1 MALSINIKGLS
12 ELTGEILNKIMAKCS
27 VIQLIDSNG
36 QVQIYYGHGAFI
48 SSQKTFIIHR
58 DCIRFNVCI
67 DFELDRVSDILIQDD
82 VITMTIDKQYNP
94 KKLIGKIGG
103 RGITL
108 CDTNELLHLKFPK
121 STIAKTDLNPDI
133 IYIQTERI
141 GNLNLLESSK
151 IMDMIVKRYGLLDD
165 NNYWIDTPLAIAFT
179 KEGEKI
185 KIGLIDR
192 MTGKFISRT
201 RSFLWQNYYNIA

>member
-12 ELTGEILNKIMAKCS
+12 ELTGEILNKIMAECS

-36 QVQIYYGHGAFI
+36 QMQIYYGHGAFI

-67 DFELDRVSDILIQDD
+67 DFELNRVSDILIQDD
-82 VITMTIDKQYNP
+82 IITMTIDKQHNP
-94 KKLIGKIGG
+94 IQLIGKIGG
-103 RGITL
+103 IDTL
-108 CDTNELLHLKFPK
+108 CDTNDLLHLKFPK
-121 STIAKTDLNPDI
+121 NTIAKTGLNPDV

-141 GNLNLLESSK
+141 GNLKLLESSK
-151 IMDMIVKRYGLLDD
+151 ICNMLVKRYGLMDD
-165 NNYWIDTPLAIAFT
+165 ENYWIDTPLAIAFT

-192 MTGKFISRT
+192 MTGEFISRT
-201 RSFLWQNYYNIA
+201 RSFLWQNYYSIN